1 MAEGNYRLSLANDTL
16 NTRILLVDNGFRTA
30 EREVTEEER
39 AIKAAKRRELETEKR
54 EKMKQKTMDTL
65 LKKKESKATKMMKTV
80 KTSSRDDV
88 PRISYVN
95 NGHGISLSYPEGA
108 QYPLLKS
115 ESVCPPKPK
124 RCSMCDE
131 LKKYN
136 SAKTGSALCSSL
148 ACYKADLSRVENIVQ
163 V

>member
-1 MAEGNYRLSLANDTL
+1 MMTAKPKLIYFL
-16 NTRILLVDNGFRTA
+16 FRTT

-65 LKKKESKATKMMKTV
+65 LKKKDSKATKMLKTV
-80 KTSSRDDV
+80 KSSIRDDS
-88 PRISYVN
+88 PRITYVN
-95 NGHGISLSYPEGA
+95 NGHGISLSYPEGEHF
-108 QYPLLKS
+108 PLLKS
-115 ESVCPPKPK
+115 EPICPPKPK
-124 RCSMCDE
+124 SCSMCE
-131 LKKYN
+131 NLKKYN

-148 ACYKADLSRVENIVQ
+148 ACYKADLARIENIVQ

>member
-1 MAEGNYRLSLANDTL
+1 MAEGDNRLSLANTL
-16 NTRILLVDNGFRTA
+16 ITRILLVNNGFRTA

-65 LKKKESKATKMMKTV
+65 LKKKESKANKMMKTV

-95 NGHGISLSYPEGA
+95 NGHGISLSYPEG
-108 QYPLLKS
+108 
-115 ESVCPPKPK
+115 
-124 RCSMCDE
+124 R
-131 LKKYN
+131 N
-136 SAKTGSALCSSL
+136 ILC
-148 ACYKADLSRVENIVQ
+148 
-163 V
+163 